1 LAQLRKR
8 HQSFLIR
15 GDQAFA
21 VLLNPHLL
29 PAQLFLPVAQGVGVS
44 CYRATAIN
52 LGLDQLRI
60 FQQPYDLAPYELIQ
74 IILSDWAGPLSRR

>member
-1 LAQLRKR
+1 LAQLGKR
-8 HQSFLIR
+8 HQSLLIS
-15 GDQAFA
+15 GDQALA

-29 PAQLFLPVAQGVGVS
+29 PAQLFLPLAQRVGVP

-60 FQQPYDLAPYELIQ
+60 FQQP
-74 IILSDWAGPLSRR
+74 